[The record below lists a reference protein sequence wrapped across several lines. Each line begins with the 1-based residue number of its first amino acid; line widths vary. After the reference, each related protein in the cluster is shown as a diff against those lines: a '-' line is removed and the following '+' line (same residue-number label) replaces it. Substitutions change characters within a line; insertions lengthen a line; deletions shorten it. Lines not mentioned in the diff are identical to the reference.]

1 MVKIFLPMHGINF
14 SRSTGRNDIFLFSP
28 DSLKLPEAFCNV
40 LVVNFVLFYVHRA
53 PITLSSMTIIICDG
67 EKQFSGRSILF
78 QAFCCGSQQAVLDN
92 WELLKFCIWKDRFKN
107 GISMDRGSPKPLQ
120 RLTRKTLYIFRMFLS
135 IYIFSWLVE

>member
-1 MVKIFLPMHGINF
+1 MVKIFLPMHGISF

-40 LVVNFVLFYVHRA
+40 LVVNFVLFYVDRA

-92 WELLKFCIWKDRFKN
+92 
-107 GISMDRGSPKPLQ
+107 
-120 RLTRKTLYIFRMFLS
+120 
-135 IYIFSWLVE
+135 